1 MKIFFKEKTLPDG
14 RVVNYHTVS
23 EVELDLATNIT
34 NVILKSYTLEANALS
49 LNIPDATFN
58 ITIPNNIIQN
68 TPNYLENLDVYLNT
82 LPDWQGIS
90 KHLDKSIPVI
100 VEIPSAQQ
108 TTPQTDLMINIGV
121 PTWLIN
127 NTP

>member
-1 MKIFFKEKTLPDG
+1 MKLFFKEKILPDG
-14 RVVNYHTVS
+14 RTVNYHTIS
-23 EVELDLATNIT
+23 EVEMDLATNMANI
-34 NVILKSYTLEANALS
+34 VLKSYTSEINALS
-49 LNIPDATFN
+49 LHLPDATFN
-58 ITIPNNIIQN
+58 ITVPS
-68 TPNYLENLDVYLNT
+68 TSVSNYLENLDTYLNT

-108 TTPQTDLMINIGV
+108 AIPQTDLMINIGV

-127 NTP
+127 TP